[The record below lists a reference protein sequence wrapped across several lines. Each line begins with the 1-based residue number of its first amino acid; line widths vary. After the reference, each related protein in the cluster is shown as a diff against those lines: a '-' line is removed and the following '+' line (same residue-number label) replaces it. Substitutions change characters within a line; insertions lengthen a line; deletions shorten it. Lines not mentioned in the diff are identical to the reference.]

1 MDLFI
6 KLCLVILGTFLSSF
20 LVLNECK
27 KLDGYKFPV
36 YSTSFCPRSKTEWEN
51 RSIAINCT
59 ARNGYMCMPNENLTE
74 LLEFCYTEPRLWILK
89 GYCFYLAKRV
99 SKVNTYDCSHFSYGC
114 HNYSYLSTRIYEHP
128 ACIAIGNGCFLAESF
143 CESILHVGNLAFKA
157 NASIFNLQKEYKCR
171 T

>member
-114 HNYSYLSTRIYEHP
+114 HNYSYLSTRIYEPDVCHR
-128 ACIAIGNGCFLAESF
+128 LRYDVRSSF
-143 CESILHVGNLAFKA
+143 TPQTCAFTSSKKTGLSISLYRALHVNETRLV
-157 NASIFNLQKEYKCR
+157 
-171 T
+171 